1 MKASLPTLK
10 VAKEAFT
17 DFVMPSGSVA
27 KATFATSDVPK
38 VAFATPE
45 PAGVC
50 CRTVARIGDSS
61 VVSSDL
67 G

>member
-1 MKASLPTLK
+1 MSVKASLLTLR
-10 VAKEAFT
+10 VVKEAFT

-45 PAGVC
+45 AAGVA
-50 CRTVARIGDSS
+50 ARLPGSATPQS
-61 VVSSDL
+61 
-67 G
+67 